1 MMLCLSSLAFGTTF
15 IGSNLFPKRI
25 LSSFIHDRKER
36 HSSSSSPR
44 WNHNIRGGASDD
56 NEVVANNVSLKDLL
70 EKYPPKPQ
78 LSDDPTNKRAIV
90 IVDSFCDY
98 HGGYVAK
105 QAKDVYNVT
114 VIHALST
121 YVTGYMIQSS
131 GADQTED
138 IASSR
143 LPLTQEDCKL
153 WMEDLQKNFGI
164 EEICGI
170 YCESDSGLQD
180 VEIFG
185 SLVGIKQ
192 HDGINEA
199 RRNKYLMNQ
208 QISQVGLSSVQQ
220 KMCYSL
226 EEAMDFAQHL
236 FSNYDYDNT
245 QKIGTLQ
252 QNLGEDSNLGILGT
266 ASNVDD
272 SQKKY
277 CVVKPCRGVASD
289 GVYLCND
296 LDSVTKAFETI
307 QGSSI
312 FGSSL
317 GEKHAGVLIQEF
329 AMGTEY
335 AIDVVTKNGHS
346 KIAALWRYDKRPVN
360 GAPFVYHATELMDA
374 ANTKVGQDIYAYLQK
389 VLNILKIGWGISHCE
404 VIVSPSGDIKLVEV
418 NCRQHATDFAPL
430 TSACIG
436 YNALDMVLDAYL
448 GDGDEWEE
456 IPDLPTTRLYGAIV
470 HLVSHVEGVV
480 KSLNIDALEEISSQE
495 SVVAMEV
502 YPEIGQPV
510 GKTIDIRSDAGWIH
524 LIHPSQSTFLDDYNR
539 IIELMPHLFTT
550 HPRQES

>member
-1 MMLCLSSLAFGTTF
+1 MIFLPSLAFGNRF
-15 IGSNLFPKRI
+15 VGRNFFPPRT
-25 LSSFIHDRKER
+25 LSSFPHDRKKK
-36 HSSSSSPR
+36 HSSPSIPR
-44 WNHNIRGGASDD
+44 WNHNFRGGASDEND
-56 NEVVANNVSLKDLL
+56 ELNKKISLKDLL

-78 LSDDPTNKRAIV
+78 LNGGPTNKRAIV
-90 IVDSFCDY
+90 IVDGFCDY
-98 HGGYVAK
+98 HGGYVTK

-114 VIHALST
+114 VIDALST
-121 YVTGYMIQSS
+121 YVTGYMIKSS

-153 WMEDLQKNFGI
+153 WMEDLQTKFGI

-170 YCESDSGLQD
+170 YCESDSGLED

-185 SLVGIKQ
+185 SLLGIKQ

-199 RRNKYLMNQ
+199 RRNKYIMNQ

-226 EEAMDFAQHL
+226 NEALDFAQHL
-236 FSNYDYDNT
+236 FNNYDNENI
-245 QKIGTLQ
+245 QKIKTQ
-252 QNLGEDSNLGILGT
+252 QLDVDDDTNLGILGT
-266 ASNVDD
+266 ASNVGDTK
-272 SQKKY
+272 KKY

-296 LDSVTKAFETI
+296 LDSVKKAFEKI

-317 GEKHAGVLIQEF
+317 GEKHEGVLLQEF

-360 GAPFVYHATELMDA
+360 DAPFVYHATELMDA
-374 ANTKVGQDIYAYLQK
+374 ANTKVGQDIYTYLQK
-389 VLNILKIGWGISHCE
+389 VLNVLNIRWGISHCE

-430 TSACIG
+430 TTACIG

-448 GDGDEWEE
+448 GAGDEWEN

-470 HLVSHVEGVV
+470 HLVSHVKGVV
-480 KSLNIDALEEISSQE
+480 ESLNVDALEEISSQE

-510 GKTIDIRSDAGWIH
+510 EKTIDIRSDAGWIH
-524 LIHPSQSTFLDDYNR
+524 LIHPSQPTFLEDYNR
-539 IIELMPHLFTT
+539 IIELMPHLFATI
-550 HPRQES
+550 